1 LEDILTSKYGRD
13 RIKLILDWIGKN
25 GGLEP
30 VKLPGGGH
38 KYLGLEEVL
47 PEGSDVKEILE
58 GLEKAGLLK
67 KTLVGSSLACPKCHK
82 SDFVPVLVCQNC
94 GSRKVYRERLLE
106 HVSGGH
112 IGPESMFYKEGRL
125 VCPVCKKELNEDE
138 VRVIGAWF
146 VCKDCGAKRPN
157 VDYKFECLNDGEVFD
172 VFTADFLPMYKYELT
187 PKGEMERSITRSD
200 LIEAIASEIKA
211 FNKGS
216 ILKELQGK
224 SGLTHPFDFVFNK
237 GKERI
242 IMDLIYSGDMASDND
257 VLAFFSKYF
266 DVKNKGDVPVLLA
279 WPKMSEK
286 AKSLANYYKIKFREV
301 SSIPELKRV
310 VRELLS

>member
-1 LEDILTSKYGRD
+1 LADGFESKYSKD
-13 RIKLILDWIGKN
+13 RIKLILDRIGKN
-25 GGLEP
+25 GGLDP
-30 VKLPGGGH
+30 VMLSGGGH
-38 KYLGLEEVL
+38 TYVGLEEIL
-47 PEGSDVKEILE
+47 PKGSDVKEVLE
-58 GLEKAGLLK
+58 ELEKAGFLK
-67 KTLVGSSLACPKCHK
+67 KTLVGSTLSCPKCHK
-82 SDFVPVLVCQNC
+82 SNLIPIFVCQNC

-125 VCPVCKKELNEDE
+125 VCPVCKKELDENE

-146 VCKDCGAKRPN
+146 VCEDCGAKRPN

-172 VFTADFLPMYKYELT
+172 VFTAEFLPVYKYELT
-187 PKGEMERSITRSD
+187 PKGEMERSITRPD
-200 LIEAIASEIKA
+200 LIEAIVSEVKA
-211 FNKGS
+211 FNKGA

-242 IMDLIYSGDMASDND
+242 IMDLIYSEDMASDND

-266 DVKNKGDVPVLLA
+266 DVKNKGDVPVLLV
-279 WPKMSEK
+279 WTKMSEK
-286 AKSLANYYKIKFREV
+286 AKSLASYYKIKFREV
-301 SSIPELKRV
+301 GSIPELKRA